1 MADTETRAALQMAFE
16 HLRAQRVALS
26 TLLAD
31 VGAIR
36 HSLIEI
42 GPEYR
47 AVLERHRQKHIEESR
62 QLVYEDLK
70 RLQEIIEKLSIG
82 QK

>member
-1 MADTETRAALQMAFE
+1 MSDSETRAALKTAFE

-26 TLLAD
+26 SLLVD

-42 GPEYR
+42 GPEYKG
-47 AVLERHRQKHIEESR
+47 VLERHRQKHIDELREGVYKELE
-62 QLVYEDLK
+62 QL
-70 RLQEIIEKLSIG
+70 QQIIERLNEG
-82 QK
+82 